1 MKTDAKTKKKMD
13 ALLKVAGTPAE
24 MSARS
29 CFGIEYFDT
38 IEKATAYAEYISL
51 RGDTYNG
58 GFFHGMACGRDAGF
72 DYKTKEG
79 VQLFA
84 VTTR

>member
-1 MKTDAKTKKKMD
+1 MKVDAKTKKKMD
-13 ALLKVAGTPAE
+13 ALLKVAGTPAD
-24 MSARS
+24 SDSRS
-29 CFGIEYFDT
+29 CFGIKFFDT

-58 GFFHGMACGRDAGF
+58 GFFHGMSCGRDAGF
-72 DYKTKEG
+72 DYKTKDG

-84 VTTR
+84 VSTR